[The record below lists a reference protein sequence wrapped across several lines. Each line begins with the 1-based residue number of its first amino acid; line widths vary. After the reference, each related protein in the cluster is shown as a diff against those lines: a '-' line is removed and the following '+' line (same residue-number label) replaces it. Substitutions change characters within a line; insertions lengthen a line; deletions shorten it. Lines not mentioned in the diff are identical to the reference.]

1 MSGFVTIYNKQ
12 GVMEN
17 PGVNLDFKNMF
28 RLIQHRGPDLYGKLK
43 YQKVLM
49 AQNYLKGDVY
59 LREEDR
65 TIDQSMKVPVVG
77 SNSHRFWICYDGQVG
92 NCKELCHHFSISE
105 DHFQEERLF
114 LQLYA
119 EYGPRMFEFIDDAIF
134 AFIIFDGKN
143 IFSARDLLGIK
154 PLFYGHKNGT
164 LYFASELKCLVEVT
178 DYFYEFPPGHYMDT
192 NGQIKRFAELP
203 KQPSKTLEAPPQEM
217 TETIRD
223 IISRSFVN
231 RVDFKVQTGNL
242 LSGGIDSSVIAC
254 LASKALQNKADS
266 DKKLQTFAVGVEESE
281 DVKQARLV
289 ASHINS
295 EHHEL
300 IVGLDELLDA
310 LPQVIW
316 HLESFDPSLVRS
328 AVSNYL
334 ISKYAKGKGIEVILS
349 GEGGD
354 ELFCGYRYLKDFS
367 AQQLFE
373 RQMECLGFLHNNASL
388 RLDRMNLCHSIKVV
402 APLISGELM
411 QYALK
416 IPIEY
421 KLKPKGREKI
431 EKWIFRKAFEKDLP
445 AEIVWRTKQEFSQG
459 SGSAN
464 VLTDY
469 FEKLVRD
476 DELELFR
483 AKHPM
488 VRSKEELYYF
498 RIFTAHF
505 GGGRAVDTVGQWI
518 SL

>member
-1 MSGFVTIYNKQ
+1 MSGLVTVYNKQ

-17 PGVNLDFKNMF
+17 PEINLDFENMF

-43 YQKVLM
+43 NEKILM
-49 AQNYLKGDVY
+49 AQNYLKGDVF
-59 LREEDR
+59 LREQD
-65 TIDQSMKVPVVG
+65 IKVGQGWKVPVVG
-77 SNSHRFWICYDGQVG
+77 SNSHHLWICYDGQVG
-92 NCKELCHHFSISE
+92 NYKELCHHFSISE
-105 DHFQEERLF
+105 GYFQEERLF
-114 LQLYA
+114 LQLYT
-119 EYGPRMFEFIDDAIF
+119 EYGTRMFEFIDDAIF

-154 PLFYGHKNGT
+154 TLFYGNKKGT
-164 LYFASELKCLVEVT
+164 LYFASELKCLAQVT
-178 DYFYEFPPGHYMDT
+178 DYFYEFPPGHFMDT

-203 KQPSKTLEAPPQEM
+203 RRPSRILKAKPEEM
-217 TETIRD
+217 TQTIQD
-223 IISRSFVN
+223 IISRSFAN
-231 RVDFKVQTGNL
+231 RVNCKAQTGTP
-242 LSGGIDSSVIAC
+242 LSGGIDSSVSAW
-254 LASKALQNKADS
+254 LASEALQNKPGS
-266 DKKLQTFAVGVEESE
+266 DKKFQTFAVGVKESE
-281 DVKQARLV
+281 DIKQARLV

-310 LPQVIW
+310 LPHVIW

-328 AVSNYL
+328 AISNYL
-334 ISKYAKGKGIEVILS
+334 ISKYAKEKGIEVILS

-367 AQQLFE
+367 TQQLFG

-402 APLISGELM
+402 APLISGELL

-431 EKWIFRKAFEKDLP
+431 EKWIFRKAFEKVLP
-445 AEIVWRTKQEFSQG
+445 SEIVWRTKQEFSQG

-469 FEKLVRD
+469 FEKMVKD
-476 DELELFR
+476 DELQIFR
-483 AKHPM
+483 AENPM

>member
-1 MSGFVTIYNKQ
+1 MSGLVTVYNKQ
-12 GVMEN
+12 GLMGN
-17 PGVNLDFKNMF
+17 PGVNLDFKNMV
-28 RLIQHRGPDLYGKLK
+28 RLIQHRGPHLYGKLK
-43 YQKVLM
+43 YQNVLM

-231 RVDFKVQTGNL
+231 RADFKVQTGNL

-310 LPQVIW
+310 LPV
-316 HLESFDPSLVRS
+316 LV
-328 AVSNYL
+328 
-334 ISKYAKGKGIEVILS
+334 
-349 GEGGD
+349 
-354 ELFCGYRYLKDFS
+354 
-367 AQQLFE
+367 
-373 RQMECLGFLHNNASL
+373 
-388 RLDRMNLCHSIKVV
+388 
-402 APLISGELM
+402 
-411 QYALK
+411 
-416 IPIEY
+416 
-421 KLKPKGREKI
+421 
-431 EKWIFRKAFEKDLP
+431 
-445 AEIVWRTKQEFSQG
+445 
-459 SGSAN
+459 
-464 VLTDY
+464 
-469 FEKLVRD
+469 
-476 DELELFR
+476 
-483 AKHPM
+483 KHFY
-488 VRSKEELYYF
+488 S
-498 RIFTAHF
+498 
-505 GGGRAVDTVGQWI
+505 
-518 SL
+518 

>member
-28 RLIQHRGPDLYGKLK
+28 RLIQHRGPELYGKLK

-49 AQNYLKGDVY
+49 AQNYLKGDVF
-59 LREEDR
+59 LREKDR
-65 TIDQSMKVPVVG
+65 TLDQSMKVPVVG

-119 EYGPRMFEFIDDAIF
+119 EYGPRMFEFLDDAIF

-217 TETIRD
+217 TETIQN
-223 IISRSFVN
+223 IISRSFAN

-421 KLKPKGREKI
+421 KLKPKGRHKV

-445 AEIVWRTKQEFSQG
+445 SEIVWRTKQEFSQG

-469 FEKLVRD
+469 FEKMVRGN
-476 DELELFR
+476 EFETF
-483 AKHPM
+483 KSKYPM

-498 RIFTAHF
+498 RIFTTHF
-505 GGGRAVDTVGQWI
+505 GGGRAVETVGQWI